1 MLSKT
6 PLGPLVT
13 LFSRSSLLNK
23 RLARSLWRTKLR
35 LSAVV
40 FMVAVG
46 VFAGISFGA
55 YANAATNLYDDIY
68 DGEGGV
74 NLPDIWINNP
84 SGVWDANE
92 SSNLCDSISQNWPD
106 SEYELETCEQRLIVD
121 GIMFYSDSG
130 SEETAIPAIWHGI
143 DEGIVDKV
151 WMPEGSDLSSGKLAS
166 SSDEIVLDSHIAID
180 LDVQLGDE
188 VEISSGSDRMVYTV
202 VGIGFHSQ
210 HLFYAQE
217 GMNLPADDGTFATG
231 YLTASGLE
239 RLTNFSE
246 GSSNLILIDIKGTPS
261 YDLQSTD
268 DVDEGKELNFVI
280 DELSELMS
288 LETDVPVSV
297 YDRSGVQSV
306 EFLRADAEGAV
317 KIFPYVTGMIA
328 AIAGIT
334 IFLSLQRLIQSQ
346 AREIAVLRTLGV
358 PKLSIMPG
366 YIIAPVVIGG
376 FGSLIGVLLGVYI
389 GAPSML
395 GLYEKMIGLPIGSD
409 VDNSLIT
416 QVVLISMVIV
426 LLAGLRPAWQASRL
440 QPLAVFRG
448 QHEVKLSSRRLQ
460 RFTASLPTTVGLS
473 IRSSLRKP
481 MRVGFTFFAVGI
493 SMLLFGSMLFML
505 ESMEGSFIG
514 GIKDRQSWEVQASN
528 SPGGEDAIVEWVEEN
543 GGQYELLINFPVGL
557 EDDNREIT
565 AFGLDNISTVSDG
578 DSMIMVDLMEGDI
591 PVRDGATIQ
600 VLIDEGTSIFL
611 EWETGDMV
619 PIFIGNMQYEVE
631 ISGITEGEISRTMY
645 IYREDLSQM
654 VGIEST
660 SVLIQLSDDDKSLD
674 GLAELS
680 VGYTK
685 KADAINTFE
694 TLLEQQKQFF
704 YAIEFLG
711 VIIAIAVLF
720 NTLLMNI
727 AERDTELATLR
738 VLGAPINKLG
748 KMMFWEHLGIG
759 VIGGILG
766 AIFAYFGTVLLASS
780 MVQWAFYFTISPAPS
795 AIITIVGVIIG
806 ISVALT
812 PFGMWRIKKM
822 NLVDK
827 VKDLS
832 N

>member
-1 MLSKT
+1 
-6 PLGPLVT
+6 
-13 LFSRSSLLNK
+13 
-23 RLARSLWRTKLR
+23 
-35 LSAVV
+35 
-40 FMVAVG
+40 
-46 VFAGISFGA
+46 
-55 YANAATNLYDDIY
+55 
-68 DGEGGV
+68 
-74 NLPDIWINNP
+74 
-84 SGVWDANE
+84 
-92 SSNLCDSISQNWPD
+92 
-106 SEYELETCEQRLIVD
+106 
-121 GIMFYSDSG
+121 
-130 SEETAIPAIWHGI
+130 
-143 DEGIVDKV
+143 
-151 WMPEGSDLSSGKLAS
+151 
-166 SSDEIVLDSHIAID
+166 
-180 LDVQLGDE
+180 
-188 VEISSGSDRMVYTV
+188 
-202 VGIGFHSQ
+202 
-210 HLFYAQE
+210 
-217 GMNLPADDGTFATG
+217 
-231 YLTASGLE
+231 
-239 RLTNFSE
+239 
-246 GSSNLILIDIKGTPS
+246 LIDIQGTPS

-268 DVDEGKELNFVI
+268 DVDEGKELNLLI
-280 DELSELMS
+280 DEITDLVS
-288 LETDVPVSV
+288 LETEVPVSV
-297 YDRSGVQSV
+297 YDRSGVDSV

-317 KIFPYVTGMIA
+317 KMFPYVTGMIA

-376 FGSLIGVLLGVYI
+376 IGSLIGVLLGVYF

-395 GLYEKMIGLPIGSD
+395 GLYEEMIGLPISTE
-409 VDNSLIT
+409 VDKSLIF
-416 QVVLISMVIV
+416 QVVIISMTIV

-505 ESMEGSFIG
+505 ESMEGSIIG
-514 GIKDRQSWEVQASN
+514 GITDRQSWDVQASN
-528 SPGGEDAIVEWVEEN
+528 APGGEDALVDWVEQN
-543 GGQYELLINFPVGL
+543 NGQYELLITFPIGL
-557 EDDNREIT
+557 EDDNRELT
-565 AFGLDNISTVSDG
+565 AYGLDYISTVSDG
-578 DSMIMVDLMEGDI
+578 ESMIMVDLLEGEI
-591 PVRDGATIQ
+591 PDRNSDTMQ
-600 VLIDEGTSIFL
+600 VLIDEGTSVFL
-611 EWETGDMV
+611 EWGTGDVV
-619 PIFIGNMQYEVE
+619 PIYVGNMQYNVE

-645 IYREDLSQM
+645 MYRANLSQM

-660 SVLIQLSDDDKSLD
+660 SVLIQLSDDNKSLE

-680 VGYTK
+680 VGYTQK
-685 KADAINTFE
+685 EDAVNTFE
-694 TLLEQQKQFF
+694 TLLEQQKKMF

-711 VIIAIAVLF
+711 VIIAVAVLF

-738 VLGAPINKLG
+738 VLGAPMNKLG

-766 AIFAYFGTVLLASS
+766 AIFAYFGTVLLVSS
-780 MVQWAFYFTISPAPS
+780 MVQWAFYFTVVPDPS
-795 AIITIVGVIIG
+795 AILTIIGVIVG

-812 PFGMWRIKKM
+812 PFGMWRIRKM

>member
-1 MLSKT
+1 MLRLITFFRKSN
-6 PLGPLVT
+6 
-13 LFSRSSLLNK
+13 LLNK

-55 YANAATNLYDDIY
+55 YANAATNLYDEIY
-68 DGEGGV
+68 DGEEGV

-84 SGVWDANE
+84 SGIWDANT
-92 SSNLCDSISQNWPD
+92 SSNICDSISQNWPD
-106 SEYELETCEQRLIVD
+106 SQYELETCEQRLIVD
-121 GIMFYSDSG
+121 GIMFYDYSSG
-130 SEETAIPAIWHGI
+130 EEKAIPAIWHGI
-143 DEGIVDKV
+143 DEGLVDKV
-151 WMPEGSDLSSGKLAS
+151 WMPTDSDLSSGRLAL
-166 SSDEIVLDSHIAID
+166 SSDEIVLDSHIAMD
-180 LDVQLGDE
+180 LDIKLGGEIE
-188 VEISSGSDRMVYTV
+188 VSSGSDRMMYTV

-210 HLFYAQE
+210 HLYFAQE
-217 GMNLPADDGTFATG
+217 GMTLPADDGTFATG
-231 YLTASGLE
+231 YMTASGLE
-239 RLTNFSE
+239 RLTNLSE
-246 GSSNLILIDIKGTPS
+246 GSSNLILIDIQGTPS

-268 DVDEGKELNFVI
+268 DVDEGKELNFLI
-280 DELSELMS
+280 DEITDLVS

-297 YDRSGVQSV
+297 YDRSGVDSV

-317 KIFPYVTGMIA
+317 KMFPYVTGMIA

-358 PKLSIMPG
+358 PKSSIMPG

-376 FGSLIGVLLGVYI
+376 IGSLIGVLLGVYF

-395 GLYEKMIGLPIGSD
+395 GLYEKMIGLPISSE
-409 VDNSLIT
+409 VDKSLIF
-416 QVVLISMVIV
+416 QVVIISMTIV

-460 RFTASLPTTVGLS
+460 RFTASLPTTIGLS

-505 ESMEGSFIG
+505 ESMEGSIIG
-514 GIKDRQSWEVQASN
+514 GITDRQSWDVQASN
-528 SPGGEDAIVEWVEEN
+528 APGGEDALVDWVEQN
-543 GGQYELLINFPVGL
+543 NGQYELLITFPIGL
-557 EDDNREIT
+557 EDDNRELT
-565 AFGLDNISTVSDG
+565 AYGLDNISTVNDG
-578 DSMIMVDLMEGDI
+578 ESMIMVDLLEGEI
-591 PVRDGATIQ
+591 PDRNSDTMQ

-611 EWETGDMV
+611 EWGTGDVV
-619 PIFIGNMQYEVE
+619 PIYVGNMQYNVE

-645 IYREDLSQM
+645 MYRANLSQM

-660 SVLIQLSDDDKSLD
+660 SVLIQLSDDNKSLE

-680 VGYTK
+680 VGYTQK
-685 KADAINTFE
+685 EDAVNTFE
-694 TLLEQQKQFF
+694 TLLEQQKKMF

-711 VIIAIAVLF
+711 IIIAVAVLF
-720 NTLLMNI
+720 NTLLMNM

-738 VLGAPINKLG
+738 VLGAPMNKLG

-766 AIFAYFGTVLLASS
+766 AIFAYFGTVLLVSS
-780 MVQWAFYFTISPAPS
+780 MVQWAFYFTVAPDPG
-795 AIITIVGVIIG
+795 AILTIIGVIVG

>member
-1 MLSKT
+1 MLRLITFFRKSN
-6 PLGPLVT
+6 
-13 LFSRSSLLNK
+13 LLNK

-55 YANAATNLYDDIY
+55 YANAATNLYDEIY
-68 DGEGGV
+68 DGEEGV

-84 SGVWDANE
+84 SGIWDANT
-92 SSNLCDSISQNWPD
+92 SSNICDSISQNWPD
-106 SEYELETCEQRLIVD
+106 SQYKLETCEQRLIVD
-121 GIMFYSDSG
+121 GIMFYDDSSG
-130 SEETAIPAIWHGI
+130 EEKAIPAIWHGI
-143 DEGIVDKV
+143 DEGLVDKV
-151 WMPEGSDLSSGKLAS
+151 WMPTDSDLSSGRLAL

-180 LDVQLGDE
+180 LDIKLGGEIE
-188 VEISSGSDRMVYTV
+188 VSSGSDRMMYTV

-210 HLFYAQE
+210 HLYFAQE
-217 GMNLPADDGTFATG
+217 GMTLPAGDGTFATG
-231 YLTASGLE
+231 YMTASGLE
-239 RLTNFSE
+239 RLTNLSE
-246 GSSNLILIDIKGTPS
+246 GSSNLILIDIQGTPS

-268 DVDEGKELNFVI
+268 DVDEGKELNFLI
-280 DELSELMS
+280 DEITDLVS

-297 YDRSGVQSV
+297 YDRSGVDSV

-317 KIFPYVTGMIA
+317 KMFPYVTGMIA

-358 PKLSIMPG
+358 PKSSIMPG

-376 FGSLIGVLLGVYI
+376 IGSLIGVLLGVYF

-395 GLYEKMIGLPIGSD
+395 GLYEEMIGLPISSE
-409 VDNSLIT
+409 VDKSLIF
-416 QVVLISMVIV
+416 QVVIISMTIV

-505 ESMEGSFIG
+505 ESMEGSIIG
-514 GIKDRQSWEVQASN
+514 GITDRQSWDVQASN
-528 SPGGEDAIVEWVEEN
+528 APGAEDALVDWVEQN
-543 GGQYELLINFPVGL
+543 NGQYELLITFPIGL
-557 EDDNREIT
+557 EDDNRELT
-565 AFGLDNISTVSDG
+565 AYGLDNISTVNDG
-578 DSMIMVDLMEGDI
+578 ESMIMVDLLEGEI
-591 PVRDGATIQ
+591 PDRNSDTMQ
-600 VLIDEGTSIFL
+600 VLIDEGTSVFL
-611 EWETGDMV
+611 EWGTGDV
-619 PIFIGNMQYEVE
+619 VLVYVGNMQYNVE

-645 IYREDLSQM
+645 MYRANLSQM

-660 SVLIQLSDDDKSLD
+660 SVLIQLSDDNKSLE

-680 VGYTK
+680 VGYTQK
-685 KADAINTFE
+685 EDAVNTFE
-694 TLLEQQKQFF
+694 TLLEQQKKMF

-711 VIIAIAVLF
+711 VIIAVAVLF
-720 NTLLMNI
+720 NTLLMNL

-738 VLGAPINKLG
+738 VLGAPMNKLG
-748 KMMFWEHLGIG
+748 KMMLWEHLGIG

-766 AIFAYFGTVLLASS
+766 AIFAYFGTVLLVSS
-780 MVQWAFYFTISPAPS
+780 MVQWAFYFTVVPDLS
-795 AIITIVGVIIG
+795 AILTIIGVIVG

-812 PFGMWRIKKM
+812 PFGMWRIRNM

>member
-1 MLSKT
+1 MLRLITFFRKSN
-6 PLGPLVT
+6 
-13 LFSRSSLLNK
+13 LLNK

-55 YANAATNLYDDIY
+55 YANAATNLYDEIY
-68 DGEGGV
+68 DGEEGV

-84 SGVWDANE
+84 SGIWDANT
-92 SSNLCDSISQNWPD
+92 SSNICDSISQNWPD
-106 SEYELETCEQRLIVD
+106 SQYELETCEQRLIVD
-121 GIMFYSDSG
+121 GIMFYDDSNG
-130 SEETAIPAIWHGI
+130 DEKAIPAIWHGI
-143 DEGIVDKV
+143 DEGLVDKV
-151 WMPEGSDLSSGKLAS
+151 WMPTDSDLSSGRLAL

-180 LDVQLGDE
+180 LDIKLGGEIE
-188 VEISSGSDRMVYTV
+188 VSSGSDRMMYTV

-210 HLFYAQE
+210 HLYFAQE
-217 GMNLPADDGTFATG
+217 GMTLPADDGTFATG
-231 YLTASGLE
+231 YMTASGLE
-239 RLTNFSE
+239 RLTNLGE
-246 GSSNLILIDIKGTPS
+246 GSSNLILIDIQGTPS

-268 DVDEGKELNFVI
+268 DVDEGKELNLLI
-280 DELSELMS
+280 DEITDLVS
-288 LETDVPVSV
+288 LETEVPVSV
-297 YDRSGVQSV
+297 YDRSGVDSV

-317 KIFPYVTGMIA
+317 KMFPYVTGMIA

-376 FGSLIGVLLGVYI
+376 IGSLIGVLLGVYF

-395 GLYEKMIGLPIGSD
+395 GLYEEMIGLPISTE
-409 VDNSLIT
+409 VDKSLIF
-416 QVVLISMVIV
+416 QVVIISMTIV

-505 ESMEGSFIG
+505 ESMEGSIIG
-514 GIKDRQSWEVQASN
+514 GITDRQSWDVQASN
-528 SPGGEDAIVEWVEEN
+528 APGGEDALVDWVEQN
-543 GGQYELLINFPVGL
+543 NGQYELLITFPIGL
-557 EDDNREIT
+557 EDDNRELT
-565 AFGLDNISTVSDG
+565 AYGLDYISTVSDG
-578 DSMIMVDLMEGDI
+578 ESMIMVDLLEGEI
-591 PVRDGATIQ
+591 PDRNSDTMQ
-600 VLIDEGTSIFL
+600 VLIDEGTSVFL
-611 EWETGDMV
+611 EWGTGDVV
-619 PIFIGNMQYEVE
+619 PIYVGNMQYNVE

-645 IYREDLSQM
+645 MYRANLSQM

-660 SVLIQLSDDDKSLD
+660 SVLIQLSDDNKSLE

-680 VGYTK
+680 VGYTQK
-685 KADAINTFE
+685 EDAVNTFE
-694 TLLEQQKQFF
+694 TLLEQQKKMF

-711 VIIAIAVLF
+711 VIIAVAVLF

-738 VLGAPINKLG
+738 VLGAPMNKLG

-766 AIFAYFGTVLLASS
+766 AIFAYFGTVLLVSS
-780 MVQWAFYFTISPAPS
+780 MVQWAFYFTVVPDPS
-795 AIITIVGVIIG
+795 AILTIIGVIVG

-812 PFGMWRIKKM
+812 PFGMWRIRKM